1 MRLILSGNTLRAGN
15 IEIGSTV
22 TTFGPNG
29 EETVVERPSYLIKD
43 DGTKVELTKEQAKQY
58 GIGN

>member
-1 MRLILSGNTLRAGN
+1 MVKIQV
-15 IEIGSTV
+15 GSTV

-29 EETVVERPSYLIKD
+29 EKTVVEKPSYLIKD

-58 GIGN
+58 GIGR

>member
-1 MRLILSGNTLRAGN
+1 MATIQV
-15 IEIGSTV
+15 GSTT

-29 EETVVERPSYLIKD
+29 EETVTEKPSYLIQD